1 MIKFFSKTVVKGLF
15 PSGCLLPGE
24 TEGRKGRNLFGL
36 LLLVP
41 SSPLSFQRASSSS
54 VSPRPSLQTVNNSS
68 PVSGTRREVKKRSWN
83 ETTVLIDGFVHG
95 SVFFRRKKI
104 NMKSIL
110 PNVFDFV
117 RYSFFVPSNSP
128 RQPKLKSS
136 FPSPPLSPLF
146 LYFRSSRHSKE
157 EKVPIVFLW
166 PHFFELSIL
175 RTNFA
180 FFFGGSRFAK
190 NNGQRTQACANG
202 TF

>member
-1 MIKFFSKTVVKGLF
+1 MKQLFSLTVLSLARFFFS
-15 PSGCLLPGE
+15 S
-24 TEGRKGRNLFGL
+24 
-36 LLLVP
+36 
-41 SSPLSFQRASSSS
+41 
-54 VSPRPSLQTVNNSS
+54 
-68 PVSGTRREVKKRSWN
+68 
-83 ETTVLIDGFVHG
+83 
-95 SVFFRRKKI
+95 KKI

-202 TF
+202 TFWHLGRWSLQRGLIFVDKCAHRKRH